1 MIHNIWEILG
11 IPPTSDKKAIKR
23 AYAKKSAS
31 CHPEEHPEEFEML
44 YNSYKSALRIA
55 ELSQKEAPSSQ
66 EETKDKDEE
75 LIHPVMPDKPSQP
88 AMPDEPSQTT
98 PQDELFR
105 PTAQDEPF
113 RPTPRENP
121 FQSAAPSPEQDEHT
135 SVPPAIP
142 SISQLVDK
150 GLEQEMIFAAGK
162 LIEKLQALH
171 KHFPKSVNTSQDE
184 LDKALV
190 QLEQLF
196 SSFWF
201 ETAGWDPMFLKQLDQ
216 WLSSHRKTL
225 NRAEAIVLFRTY
237 RLQNFKSPSY
247 PTIPYLSNIHWEVMQ
262 AALRHEKDMVSMAD
276 MKPQSPPRSPVSNER
291 KRTRAKLP
299 LFLLRLAICSA
310 LLFTITRSRQPK
322 PVVNDYYK
330 EKILSELKQGANY
343 KPEPIV
349 VLGTP
354 SQADEETTVTDEPNT
369 WKYNRYGPVLRS
381 ENVPISR
388 SNYAYYGKN
397 QLTIAYPRNAL
408 TNTGDYTSYPVPV
421 ALMMNKVYEWGIHVS
436 NSFLSNEKKEGDVT
450 IYTLETLGDNPIQ
463 FQTWIVPINSDN
475 ETSSLRQI
483 GGCGYWSEVF
493 LRCARQAG
501 IDGRT
506 WYDEDYNAHLVLT
519 WENIQTIQDLA
530 VRLTDASRQYYEYVD
545 GFSPPLNL
553 TIVYGPDT
561 DQVLDQLQSLKK
573 PEDTQDR
580 TVISEAEQLE
590 RCGPSPLPEADSSGL
605 IPVTAFDSGTHWV
618 SWVHMEK
625 DSDEPYA
632 FNPELSPDEAVQRIV
647 IDLNGLDWVLSRF
660 EITGLP

>member
-1 MIHNIWEILG
+1 MVHNIWEILG
-11 IPPTSDKKAIKR
+11 IPPTSDIKTIKR

-31 CHPEEHPEEFEML
+31 CHPEEHPEEFEKL
-44 YNSYKSALRIA
+44 YNAYKSALRIA
-55 ELSQKEAPSSQ
+55 ELRQKEAPSSNEAKASPPIPPHHLEKEKTQ
-66 EETKDKDEE
+66 EETKDNVPTDKDEE

-88 AMPDEPSQTT
+88 AP
-98 PQDELFR
+98 
-105 PTAQDEPF
+105 QDEPF
-113 RPTPRENP
+113 QP
-121 FQSAAPSPEQDEHT
+121 AAPSPEQDKHP

-142 SISQLVDK
+142 SISQLVDT
-150 GLEQEMIFAAGK
+150 GMEQEMIFAAGK

-171 KHFPKSVNTSQDE
+171 KNFPKSVNTSQDE

-225 NRAEAIVLFRTY
+225 NRAEAIVLFRAY
-237 RLQNFKSPSY
+237 RFQNFKSPSY

-262 AALRHEKDMVSMAD
+262 AALRYEKDMVSMAG
-276 MKPQSPPRSPVSNER
+276 MKPQSPPSSPVSNER

-322 PVVNDYYK
+322 PVMNDYYK
-330 EKILSELKQGANY
+330 EKILSELKQGSNY

-349 VLGTP
+349 VLGPP
-354 SQADEETTVTDEPNT
+354 SQADEKTTVTNDPNT
-369 WKYNRYGPVLRS
+369 WKYDRYGPVLRS

-388 SNYAYYGKN
+388 GSYAYYGKN
-397 QLTIAYPRNAL
+397 QLTIVYPRNAL
-408 TNTGDYTSYPVPV
+408 TNTGDYTTYPVPV

-436 NSFLSNEKKEGDVT
+436 NSFLSNEETEGDVT
-450 IYTLETLGDNPIQ
+450 IYTLETLGDNPLQ

-475 ETSSLRQI
+475 ETSSLCQI

-573 PEDTQDR
+573 PEDTEDLA
-580 TVISEAEQLE
+580 VISEAEQLE
-590 RCGPSPLPEADSSGL
+590 HCGPPPLPEADSSGL
-605 IPVTAFDSGTHWV
+605 IPVTAFDSGTRWV
-618 SWVHMEK
+618 SWVQMEK

-647 IDLNGLDWVLSRF
+647 TDLNGLDWVLSRF
-660 EITGLP
+660 EITSLP